1 MGMRGPGKSAAAKT
15 PVDSII
21 VSIPV
26 ELRVKK
32 WFTDIE
38 TVKKMYT
45 AASRSL
51 SIQNEE
57 EILVGFFQSD
67 LEFGNI
73 IENSE
78 RVKVRERALGP
89 DLITIT
95 DGNFQSLSND
105 DIIKGTV
112 VVTNTNENLE
122 WVEGVDYEIEY
133 STGKIRHLFTSGSPG
148 AAKGTGAGSGSSIN
162 TASLA
167 LTVQKSVTV
176 HYQYYSTKTK
186 DFDYSI
192 NYVRGSLSR
201 KEGGTLVS
209 GTKVNIDYRVQELIQ
224 DEVIALSIDQA
235 HVWIL
240 DRIGDELET
249 SSDDRLKYGEAY
261 FSLFLISKMSA
272 ANLIYEKRNDDVEEA
287 AKELSL
293 ISEDYRRLALSFLQK
308 HIKFPVGRRTGKV
321 SKNKSWSLVTRNPFK

>member
-1 MGMRGPGKSAAAKT
+1 MGIRGPGKSAAVNT

-21 VSIPV
+21 ESLPF

-45 AASRSL
+45 FASRSL
-51 SIQNEE
+51 NIQNEE

-73 IENSE
+73 VENSE
-78 RVKVRERALGP
+78 RIKVRERALGP

-95 DGNFQSLSND
+95 DGNFQSLGND
-105 DIIKGTV
+105 DIIKGTA
-112 VVTNTNENLE
+112 VVTNTNENRE
-122 WVEGVDYEIEY
+122 WVEGVDFEIEY
-133 STGKIRHLFTSGSPG
+133 STGKIRHLLISGSPG
-148 AAKGTGAGSGSSIN
+148 TAKGAGAGIG
-162 TASLA
+162 TAVNSVSLD
-167 LTVQKSVTV
+167 LTVQKIITV
-176 HYQYYSTKTK
+176 HYEYFSTKTK

-209 GTKVNIDYRVQELIQ
+209 GTKVNIDYRVQQLVQ

-235 HVWIL
+235 HVWII
-240 DRIGDELET
+240 DRIGDEFES
-249 SSDDRLKYGEAY
+249 SSDDKLKYGESY

-308 HIKFPVGRRTGKV
+308 HIKFPEGGRTGKV
-321 SKNKSWSLVTRNPFK
+321 SKNRSWPFATRNVFK